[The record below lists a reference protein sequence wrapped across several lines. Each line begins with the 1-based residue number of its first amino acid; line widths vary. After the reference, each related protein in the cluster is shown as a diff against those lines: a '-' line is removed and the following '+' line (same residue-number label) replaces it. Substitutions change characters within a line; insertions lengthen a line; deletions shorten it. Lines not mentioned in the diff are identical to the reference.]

1 MAREDEAMLDVV
13 HGTRRVAGAMP
24 EGAPESDQAPVGEVR
39 TVVGQAGLD
48 AERGGSLSMAGGYL
62 TTTRRKPGS

>member
-1 MAREDEAMLDVV
+1 MLNVV
-13 HGTRRVAGAMP
+13 HGTRRVKGVMP
-24 EGAPESDQAPVGEVR
+24 KGAPDPDQAPVGEVR
-39 TVVGQAGLD
+39 TIVGQAGLD